1 MPQALPPLRA
11 SERVEMESIM
21 MMSTQ
26 EKVKLLIEK
35 KRQTLNIL
43 QKENHEKQTSAI
55 QKIRQLQ
62 ENELQ
67 CIMDSGTYVQ
77 CCDCHKWRLVRE
89 IEDPSLV
96 PEYWVC
102 SMNMDEAAN
111 DCGKGDGEHVE
122 SDEELIG
129 VEYTCGSLVW
139 IKFKGNKLVVSQ

>member
-1 MPQALPPLRA
+1 M
-11 SERVEMESIM
+11 
-21 MMSTQ
+21 
-26 EKVKLLIEK
+26 LIEK

-139 IKFKGNKLVVSQ
+139 IKFKGKKLVVSQ

>member
-1 MPQALPPLRA
+1 MGHHRNLII
-11 SERVEMESIM
+11 STVE
-21 MMSTQ
+21 
-26 EKVKLLIEK
+26 
-35 KRQTLNIL
+35 NC
-43 QKENHEKQTSAI
+43 EKQTSAI

-77 CCDCHKWRLVRE
+77 CCECGKWRLVRE

-102 SMNMDEAAN
+102 SMNQDEAAN
-111 DCGKGDGEHVE
+111 ECGKGEGEHVE
-122 SDEELIG
+122 SDDDLVG

-139 IKFKGNKLVVSQ
+139 IKFKGIKTESRESRRLLLSI